1 MEKKNLLSVRLCYLT
16 VILGILFLTIFS
28 VAFFMA
34 MGGPAVPVGILLIL
48 LAVFGGLLVI
58 GYFWIWKPYQDTTK
72 KLSQFTGQ
80 ARSDALTQIR
90 WPYNRQTQLVADAL
104 QEHMEVSTSLELS
117 KRQAQYQ
124 ALQNQINPHFLYNTL
139 ESIRSE
145 AMLFGLDSVADMC
158 ESLASFFRYTISNI
172 ENLVTVEQEVENIQ
186 TYFYIQQYRFG
197 ERIALEIQ
205 CPDSEREDVVKCLI
219 PKLTLQPIVENA
231 IIHGI
236 EQKIGQ
242 GKVTISMMTT
252 EKCLL
257 IRVSDNGI
265 GMSQETLNRINQHMT
280 ERGIRGKSRGGIAI
294 GNVNNRI
301 KMLFGEAYGV
311 TVFSTPDVGTDV
323 EITLPRTSEQDRKTI
338 LERAEDQ
345 R

>member
-1 MEKKNLLSVRLCYLT
+1 MKEKKLLSTCLLYLSAA
-16 VILGILFLTIFS
+16 LGIIFLVVFAA
-28 VAFFMA
+28 AFAMA
-34 MGGPAVPVGILLIL
+34 SGEVRVPVWVLLML
-48 LAVFGGLLVI
+48 LALLALLLAA
-58 GYFWIWKPYQDTTK
+58 GYFQIWRPYQDTTR
-72 KLSQFTGQ
+72 KLGQFTSQ
-80 ARSDALTQIR
+80 AQMNAIPRIQ
-90 WPYNRQTQLVADAL
+90 WPYNRQMLLV
-104 QEHMEVSTSLELS
+104 MELLKEYMEASTSLEIS

-145 AMLFGLDSVADMC
+145 ALISGLDSVADMC
-158 ESLASFFRYTISNI
+158 ESLATFFRYTISNI
-172 ENLVTVEQEVENIQ
+172 ENLVTVDQELENIQ
-186 TYFYIQQYRFG
+186 TYFYIQRYRFG
-197 ERIALEIQ
+197 ERIELEVQ
-205 CPDSEREDVVKCLI
+205 CEESERENAGKCLI

-252 EKCLL
+252 EKRLL

-265 GMSQETLNRINQHMT
+265 GMSQETLNRINRQMT
-280 ERGIRGKSRGGIAI
+280 ERSIRGKSKGGIAI

-301 KMLFGEAYGV
+301 KMLFGDAYGV
-311 TVFSTPDVGTDV
+311 TVFSTQDVGTDV
-323 EITLPRTSEQDRKTI
+323 EITLPHTSEQDRKTI
-338 LERAEDQ
+338 QERAEAQ

>member
-1 MEKKNLLSVRLCYLT
+1 MLSLRLIYLASMYGILLLSVLAAVFT
-16 VILGILFLTIFS
+16 MALGDLRIPVWILFIFLI
-28 VAFFMA
+28 A
-34 MGGPAVPVGILLIL
+34 AVL
-48 LAVFGGLLVI
+48 LLVW
-58 GYFWIWKPYQDTTK
+58 GYVWIWKPYQETTK
-72 KLSQFTGQ
+72 MLGQFADQTQG
-80 ARSDALTQIR
+80 DAMPQIR
-90 WPYNRQTQLVADAL
+90 YPYNRQMQLVTEVL
-104 QEHMEVSTSLELS
+104 REYMETSTSLEIS

-145 AMLFGLDSVADMC
+145 ALMSGLDSVADMC
-158 ESLASFFRYTISNI
+158 ESLAVFFRYTISNI
-172 ENLVTVEQEVENIQ
+172 ENLVTVEQELDNIQ

-197 ERIALEIQ
+197 DRIQLEIQ
-205 CPDSEREDVVKCLI
+205 CPEEEREGAVKCLI

-236 EQKIGQ
+236 EQKIGR
-242 GKVTISMMTT
+242 GKVTILMMTT
-252 EKCLL
+252 EKRLL

-265 GMSQETLNRINQHMT
+265 GMPQETLNRINRRMT
-280 ERGIRGKSRGGIAI
+280 ERSIRGKSQGGIAV

-301 KMLFGEAYGV
+301 KLLFGDAYGV
-311 TVFSTPDVGTDV
+311 TVFSTQDVGTDV

-338 LERAEDQ
+338 QERAEAQ

>member
-1 MEKKNLLSVRLCYLT
+1 M
-16 VILGILFLTIFS
+16 
-28 VAFFMA
+28 
-34 MGGPAVPVGILLIL
+34 
-48 LAVFGGLLVI
+48 
-58 GYFWIWKPYQDTTK
+58 
-72 KLSQFTGQ
+72 
-80 ARSDALTQIR
+80 
-90 WPYNRQTQLVADAL
+90 
-104 QEHMEVSTSLELS
+104 
-117 KRQAQYQ
+117 
-124 ALQNQINPHFLYNTL
+124 
-139 ESIRSE
+139 
-145 AMLFGLDSVADMC
+145 
-158 ESLASFFRYTISNI
+158 
-172 ENLVTVEQEVENIQ
+172 TVEQEVENIQ

-219 PKLTLQPIVENA
+219 PKLTLQTIVENA

-252 EKCLL
+252 EKRLL

-323 EITLPRTSEQDRKTI
+323 EIRLPRSSELDRKTI